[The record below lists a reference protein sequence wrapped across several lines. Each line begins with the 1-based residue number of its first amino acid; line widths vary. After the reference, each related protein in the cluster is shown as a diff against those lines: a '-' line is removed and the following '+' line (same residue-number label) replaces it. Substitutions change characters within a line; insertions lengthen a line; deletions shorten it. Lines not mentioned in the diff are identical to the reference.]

1 MGSVRVAIVN
11 SIVIHHVFSCRTG
24 AVVRFPNVA
33 ERMLSATSVG
43 DGGLAKV
50 TSVNRNIVLMWIL
63 PGLLLSHR
71 LPPEKRLHQMES

>member
-1 MGSVRVAIVN
+1 
-11 SIVIHHVFSCRTG
+11 
-24 AVVRFPNVA
+24 
-33 ERMLSATSVG
+33 MLSATSVG